1 MVHRATLRLNVN
13 EQVEF
18 EVSFSSDEPLI
29 VKAQMS
35 LQVEDNQYSNT
46 IIQVT
51 GEAYQEIVSLDNIS
65 RSSQEIDQ
73 EDDDGGKRRK
83 EVGIES
89 KQCVLRP
96 MSKPG

>member
-51 GEAYQEIVSLDNIS
+51 GEAYQEIVSVDNIS

-89 KQCVLRP
+89 KQCVLRH

>member
-1 MVHRATLRLNVN
+1 MVHRVTLRLNVK

-18 EVSFSSDEPLI
+18 EVSFSSDEPLT

-51 GEAYQEIVSLDNIS
+51 GEAYQETISLDNIS
-65 RSSQEIDQ
+65 RSSQEMDQ

-83 EVGIES
+83 EAGIQS
-89 KQCVLRP
+89 KRCVLRH
-96 MSKPG
+96 MS

>member
-89 KQCVLRP
+89 KQCVLQH

>member
-29 VKAQMS
+29 VKAQIS

-65 RSSQEIDQ
+65 RSSQEIEQ
-73 EDDDGGKRRK
+73 EEDDRGKRRK
-83 EVGIES
+83 KVGIES
-89 KQCVLRP
+89 RRCVLRH
-96 MSKPG
+96 MS